1 MELKES
7 EICFASGSVVDNVGK
22 VFFYDSNVYRAIYCE
37 SIAKEYRKL
46 LAEDWFTDVFRAGL
60 VDTEVSDVHLE
71 NAFLTLKHKKLS
83 FFTHPVESTAR
94 QHWESALTLVRVN
107 KELVKHGYVTKDSHP
122 WNFMMDKGE
131 PKFIDFGSI
140 IPMDTIPNHWLNEF
154 RRYFAVPLWL
164 ASRGWFDLALEY
176 RRQHVFG
183 FGIKLFDNEVIKK
196 TLLYSL
202 MKIDVFSQRPERFFA
217 KLEQWICCH
226 SPKKIKGGKWSS
238 YAQYTVSSN
247 PLAPVLPKQCF
258 VYSVLEKERPSTV
271 LDCAANKGYYSEMAA
286 RLGASV
292 VSFDYEESC
301 VNECNDLA
309 KNSCLDITP
318 VLMDFSYPT
327 PPFAMGLIFGSSY
340 QRFKSDIVIAI
351 GLVHH
356 ICIIQELPV
365 RVFCKIC
372 IEYAINGLIFEY
384 IDPADCHVK
393 SWNKPTPCGY
403 SLEEFI
409 KLFSDKFLYSFS
421 SQWIE
426 NEGTKRKIIYFSNTP
441 YTQ

>member
-1 MELKES
+1 LEIKQS

-22 VFFYDSNVYRAIYCE
+22 VFFYDSRVYRAIYCE
-37 SIAKEYRKL
+37 SIAHEYRKL
-46 LAEDWFTDVFRAGL
+46 LAEDWFMDVFRAGL

-83 FFTHPVESTAR
+83 FFTHPVESTAQ
-94 QHWESALTLVRVN
+94 QHWEAAFTLVRIN

-122 WNFMMDKGE
+122 WNFMMDRGE
-131 PKFIDFGSI
+131 PKFVDFGSI
-140 IPMDTIPNHWLNEF
+140 VPVDTIPNHWLNEF

-164 ASRGWFDLALEY
+164 ASRGWLDFALEY

-183 FGIKLFDNEVIKK
+183 FGIKLFDSGLLKK
-196 TLLYSL
+196 AIFHSL
-202 MKIDVFSQRPERFFA
+202 MKIDAFREDPEKFFS
-217 KLEQWICCH
+217 KLELWLCSH
-226 SPKKIKGGKWSS
+226 RPKKINTGNWSN
-238 YAQYTVSSN
+238 YAQYTVSTSPLN
-247 PLAPVLPKQCF
+247 PILPKQRF
-258 VYSVLEKERPSTV
+258 VYSVLDKERPVSV

-292 VSFDYEESC
+292 VSFDYEENC
-301 VNECNDLA
+301 VNECNELA
-309 KNSCLDITP
+309 KNNRLDITS
-318 VLMDFSYPT
+318 VLMDFRYPT

-340 QRFKSDIVIAI
+340 QRLKSDIVIAI

-356 ICIIQELPV
+356 ICIMQELPV
-365 RVFCKIC
+365 SVFCNIC
-372 IEYAINGLIFEY
+372 MEYAISGLIFEY
-384 IDPADCHVK
+384 VDPDDCHVK
-393 SWNKPTPCGY
+393 SWNRPTPPDY

-409 KLFSDKFLYSFS
+409 KLFSAKFIYIYS

-426 NEGTKRKIIYFSNTP
+426 DENTKRKIIYFSNTP